1 MPKAVSLCRSLAAV
15 TVLAMAA
22 CGESPTGAGNPAM
35 RPSFD
40 TGFGFGSGNRAQ
52 NDSTATTEVVASADA
67 TTSTTTTPTTAA
79 TGGATTASC
88 SEERGGGWV
97 GPGGRIE
104 DHCGTTSPEPY
115 LPSLSSQGVGMIGG
129 GRSDAGEPT
138 PSTTMATCEER
149 GGWTAGSGN
158 RQEPA
163 PNCADGKAQ

>member
-1 MPKAVSLCRSLAAV
+1 MPNAVSLCRILAAA
-15 TVLAMAA
+15 TILATAA
-22 CGESPTGAGNPAM
+22 CSESPTGARNPAM

-52 NDSTATTEVVASADA
+52 NVSTAMTE
-67 TTSTTTTPTTAA
+67 STTTTPTTAA
-79 TGGATTASC
+79 TGGATTAAC

-163 PNCADGKAQ
+163 PTCADGKAQ

>member
-1 MPKAVSLCRSLAAV
+1 MKKSHVVLAVSAFAV
-15 TVLAMAA
+15 IA
-22 CGESPTGAGNPAM
+22 TGACSRMPTATDQADPAG
-35 RPSFD
+35 PAYD
-40 TGFGFGSGNRAQ
+40 GGHTFGSGNRGG
-52 NDSTATTEVVASADA
+52 DG
-67 TTSTTTTPTTAA
+67 TPTVAA
-79 TGGATTASC
+79 TGGATTAAC

-115 LPSLSSQGVGMIGG
+115 VPSLSSQGVGMIGG

-138 PSTTMATCEER
+138 PSNTNSMATCEER

-163 PNCADGKAQ
+163 PTCADGEAQ